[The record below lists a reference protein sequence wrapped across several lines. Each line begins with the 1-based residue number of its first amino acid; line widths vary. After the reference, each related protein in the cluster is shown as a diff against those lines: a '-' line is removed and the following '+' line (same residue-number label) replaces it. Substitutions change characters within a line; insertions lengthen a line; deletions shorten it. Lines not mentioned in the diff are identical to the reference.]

1 MRIWSHLGI
10 KESFKILAYL
20 QALEVLEAYQLYM
33 KSLCFPQRLIG
44 HLSCAVVAVVVGFG
58 AHLWVQVKIKNSKWG
73 VSASM
78 IWVFWNLVVLPVD

>member
-1 MRIWSHLGI
+1 
-10 KESFKILAYL
+10 LASGW
-20 QALEVLEAYQLYM
+20 EVSAAGVGAGFGQIDE
-33 KSLCFPQRLIG
+33 
-44 HLSCAVVAVVVGFG
+44 GFG